1 MLHGYGYVEFGWGL
15 LRLVIY
21 FLAAMR
27 QDMSLDLYAMVKN
40 VSTVKKTPPFL
51 SKALESRWFITDPS
65 AN

>member
-40 VSTVKKTPPFL
+40 VSTVKKKLHL
-51 SKALESRWFITDPS
+51 SWVKLLNQDDL
-65 AN
+65 

>member
-40 VSTVKKTPPFL
+40 VSTVKKKNSTFP
-51 SKALESRWFITDPS
+51 E
-65 AN
+65 